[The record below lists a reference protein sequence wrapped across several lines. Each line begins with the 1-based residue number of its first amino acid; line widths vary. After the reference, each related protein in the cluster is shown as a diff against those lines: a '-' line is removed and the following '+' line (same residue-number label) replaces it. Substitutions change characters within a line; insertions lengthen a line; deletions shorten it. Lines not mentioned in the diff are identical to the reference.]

1 MNLTWRAW
9 FQALRPRLRSLDVM
23 PSCRP
28 SRVQTLAI
36 ALVVWLCAA
45 TPAGARAA
53 DWRDAPIV
61 PRIDPS
67 LAGQLR
73 AQLADARAAGNR
85 AGVFAK
91 LGDSITETQAYLQGL
106 ACGEQRLA
114 GHADLQPTIA
124 FFHQTRFPDGYTSV
138 WCGHADSFSRA
149 SAAATS
155 GQTAEWVTANGA
167 ADSGRCRAPESPL
180 ACEYRLLRPA
190 WSLVMFGTNDL
201 EQIGDVTRYRQDM
214 NRIVTQSRSRGVI
227 PILSTIPP
235 RLDSAAL
242 NRRVNTYNDALY
254 RLAANR
260 GVLLINFWRALT
272 QPGMVNRGMY
282 SDGIHPNVYVS
293 YDCTP
298 FCRPLDFGDQAL
310 RYGYNQRNLI
320 TLETLDRIRRQV
332 IAG

>member
-1 MNLTWRAW
+1 MRGRKRIRLLAA
-9 FQALRPRLRSLDVM
+9 ALGVIGL
-23 PSCRP
+23 
-28 SRVQTLAI
+28 I
-36 ALVVWLCAA
+36 AAS
-45 TPAGARAA
+45 PAGAA

-61 PRIDPS
+61 PRIDPA
-67 LAGQLR
+67 LATQLR
-73 AQLADARAAGNR
+73 GQLADARAAGNR

-91 LGDSITETQAYLQGL
+91 LGDSITETQAYLQGF

-114 GHADLQPTIA
+114 GDADLAPTIA
-124 FFHQTRFPDGYTSV
+124 FFHRTRFPDSYTSV
-138 WCGHADSFSRA
+138 WCGNADSFSRA

-167 ADSGRCRAPESPL
+167 ADSGRCRASESPL

-201 EQIGDVTRYRQDM
+201 EQIGDVGRYREDV
-214 NRIVTQSRSRGVI
+214 NRIVSQSRSRGVI

-235 RLDSAAL
+235 RLDSTAL
-242 NRRVNTYNDALY
+242 NRKVNAYNDALY

-260 GVLLINFWRALT
+260 GVLLINFWRALMRT
-272 QPGMVNRGMY
+272 GMVNHGMY
-282 SDGIHPNVYVS
+282 SDGIHPNVYSS

-298 FCRPLDFGDQAL
+298 FCRPLDFGSQGL